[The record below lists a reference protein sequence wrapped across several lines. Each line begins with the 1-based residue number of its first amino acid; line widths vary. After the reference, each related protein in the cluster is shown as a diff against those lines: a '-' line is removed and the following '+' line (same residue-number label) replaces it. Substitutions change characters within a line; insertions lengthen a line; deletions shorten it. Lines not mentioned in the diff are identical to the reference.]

1 MLKYINNFICFI
13 FLSTIFVACT
23 NEDYTPKPKAYPR
36 IILPER
42 VGYETYESNCAYTF
56 EYPKNT
62 EIEIDSFFF
71 DEAVYEKCWFN
82 IVYPTINSKIHI
94 SYKKIGEDVTLEK
107 ILKDADEMT
116 YKHSRKADFIDEME
130 IENKHGVKGLIFDV
144 GGDAAT
150 NIQFYL
156 TDYEKHYLRGALY
169 FYATP
174 NADSLA
180 PAINYVKE
188 DLNHFFNTFRWK

>member
-1 MLKYINNFICFI
+1 MYNLATRVLIITVI
-13 FLSTIFVACT
+13 VLSLSACK
-23 NEDYTPKPKAYPR
+23 NDNYTPKPKAYPK
-36 IILPER
+36 IDLPER
-42 VGYETYESNCAYTF
+42 NGYLTYESACPYKF
-56 EYPKNT
+56 EYPKYT
-62 EIEIDSFFF
+62 TIEIDSFYF
-71 DEAVYEKCWFN
+71 DELVYDKCWFN
-82 IVYPTINSKIHI
+82 IFYTSLNSKIHF
-94 SYKKIGEDVTLEK
+94 SYKEIGEDVTLEN

-116 YKHSRKADFIDEME
+116 YKHSRKADYIDEME
-130 IENKHGVKGLIFDV
+130 IENQYGVKGLIFDL

-180 PAINYVKE
+180 PAVQFIKE
-188 DLNHFFNTFRWK
+188 DLNHLFTTFQWK

>member
-1 MLKYINNFICFI
+1 MFKQKHFPIFFII
-13 FLSTIFVACT
+13 LIVFLYACD
-23 NEDYTPKPKAYPR
+23 NQNYTPKPKSYPR
-36 IILPER
+36 INLPER
-42 VGYETYESNCAYTF
+42 TGYDTYESDCPYKF
-56 EYPKNT
+56 EYPKHT
-62 EIEIDSFFF
+62 KIQVDSFFF
-71 DEAVYEKCWFN
+71 DEVVYDKCWFN
-82 IVYPTINSKIHI
+82 IVYPSINSKIHF

-116 YKHSRKADFIDEME
+116 YKHSRKADFIDEMN
-130 IENKHGVKGLIFDV
+130 IENKYGVKGLIFDL

-180 PAINYVKE
+180 PAINFVKE
-188 DLNHFFNTFRWK
+188 DLNHLFATFQWE